1 MAIAPRVRIQ
11 AAPTGDRLQG
21 PTQNAA
27 LQLAEA
33 LGDIEPAAREFTDQR
48 GADLRREAA
57 VEARKDALA
66 ASGATFADAVRQGLI
81 EPTQNPFYMDAY
93 ERESAN
99 VSATS
104 QLAALTERSQTWEER
119 NNPQAFQDRLNREIA
134 ELGQAYSTDEA
145 RVGFLAAVAPA
156 QQQLVAANTA
166 RNVQR
171 ITKERDDNAGL
182 LVARRVTEV
191 NALYGGNATPEQV
204 FEALAGNREE
214 YLATGGS
221 EAEWQAIVVG
231 GVRTAAYNA
240 GDPDLI
246 NVLKDPRSNPT
257 GEGALY
263 ELPGVAQDLE
273 QDQYRIRQGYIDR
286 LGFAEQTRRAEAVDE
301 GGRIRSAALEVYG
314 AKLLTGDF
322 DADEFVAWA
331 QGQGYS
337 LAGAAEAIRQISS
350 TVADTQSLQVAR
362 QRAFGLN
369 PQNALMLL
377 DLNTKAMRD
386 GYSQGLADEVGDLVL
401 QGVLPMDDARS
412 ILGSA
417 MSRTQQIR
425 SEGRQ
430 EAREA
435 RREAREAQADDPSYI
450 DSYGEL
456 HQRFLDSAAAAVT
469 VVETNA
475 RTRGLSFT
483 YSDTEQA
490 AAFAAAERA
499 GRTYLQSHPGDFAGA
514 REAATNAAAQWAA
527 QRLAR
532 LRPRNAAPAGT
543 TDRNARR

>member
-1 MAIAPRVRIQ
+1 MARRPQVLVQ
-11 AAPTGDRLQG
+11 ANPIGDRLQG

-27 LQLAEA
+27 LQLADA
-33 LGDIEPAAREFTDQR
+33 LGEIEPAAREFTQQR
-48 GADLRREAA
+48 ASDLRREAA

-99 VSATS
+99 VAATS
-104 QLAALTERSQTWEER
+104 QLAALTEQSQTWEER

-134 ELGQAYSTDEA
+134 ELGQAYDGEEA
-145 RVGFLAAVAPA
+145 SIGFLAAVAPA

-182 LVARRVTEV
+182 LVGRRVSEI
-191 NALYGGNATPEQV
+191 NALNGGNATPEQV
-204 FEALAGNREE
+204 FEALADQREE
-214 YLATGGS
+214 YLQTGGN
-221 EAEWQAIVVG
+221 EAEWQAILIG

-246 NVLKDPRSNPT
+246 NILKDPASNPT
-257 GEGALY
+257 GAGALY

-286 LGFAEQTRRAEAVDE
+286 LGFAEQARRAEAVDE
-301 GGRIRSAALEVYG
+301 GGRIRADALEVYG
-314 AKLLTGDF
+314 PRLLLGDF
-322 DADEFVAWA
+322 DPEEFIAWA
-331 QGQGYS
+331 QGKGYS
-337 LAGAAEAIRQISS
+337 LAGASEAIRQVSS
-350 TVADTQSLQVAR
+350 MVSDTQSLQVAR
-362 QRAFGLN
+362 QRAFGLD
-369 PQNALMLL
+369 PQNAQMLL
-377 DLNTKAMRD
+377 DLNVVAMRD
-386 GYSQGLADEVGDLVL
+386 GYSAELADRVGDLVL

-412 ILGSA
+412 VLGSA
-417 MSRTQQIR
+417 MGRTQQLQ

-435 RREAREAQADDPSYI
+435 RQDAREARANDPNYI
-450 DSYGEL
+450 DNYGEL
-456 HQRFLDSAAAAVT
+456 QQRFLDSAAAAVT
-469 VVETNA
+469 VVETTA
-475 RTRGLSFT
+475 RTRGLTFT
-483 YSDTEQA
+483 YSDTEQTA
-490 AAFAAAERA
+490 AMQAAERA
-499 GRTYLQSHPGDFAGA
+499 GRTYLQTHPGDFAGA
-514 REAATNAAAQWAA
+514 REAAANGATQWAA

-543 TDRNARR
+543 TDRNSRR